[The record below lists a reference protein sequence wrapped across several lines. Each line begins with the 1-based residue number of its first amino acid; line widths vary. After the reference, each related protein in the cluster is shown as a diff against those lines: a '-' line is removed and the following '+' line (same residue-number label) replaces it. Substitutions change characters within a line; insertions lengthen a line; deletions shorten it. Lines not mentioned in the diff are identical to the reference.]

1 MFSSASSDDF
11 EANDYSQ
18 ADTVTLTDEAGK
30 SLECYIERSLFVEEQ
45 EYLLLLPV
53 DAAIEIFVWQGEDDE
68 EEAIPVDDDATIEE
82 IFETAA
88 AVLAEQNLI
97 LKRTAFALTVAGD
110 LPPVEES
117 ELFTLEIEDEASDLE
132 PERLQLLASFYVE
145 EQEYSIY
152 TPLDPLLFFAR
163 VNSSGQPQL
172 LSPEEF
178 QKLQPLLA
186 EQLFDELEE

>member
-1 MFSSASSDDF
+1 MFSSASFDDF
-11 EANDYSQ
+11 EENEYSQ
-18 ADTVTLTDEAGK
+18 AGSVTLTDEAGR
-30 SLECYIERSLFVEEQ
+30 SLECYIERSLFVQEQ

-53 DAAIEIFVWQGEDDE
+53 DAAIEIFVWQSQGDE
-68 EEAIPVDDDATIEE
+68 EEAIPVDDDATIDR
-82 IFETAA
+82 IFDVAT
-88 AVLAEQNLI
+88 AVLAEQNLL

-110 LPPVEES
+110 LPPVEDA
-117 ELFTLEIEDEASDLE
+117 ELFTLEIEDETGDLE
-132 PERLQLLASFYVE
+132 PERLQLLSSFYYE
-145 EQEYSIY
+145 DQEYSIY

-163 VNSSGQPQL
+163 LNSSGQPEL